1 MHLSAVLYR
10 GCISFKEHK
19 GFQLCCKSNIPLCLV
34 SIMSKEGA
42 LNISLVCVPYQG
54 DVTRWGYAL
63 GPQAFLDHGLV
74 RLLEERGHQ
83 VYPPLWIELPREERT
98 RDSVT
103 NLARIAQR
111 TAAAV
116 SAALRQGDFVLALEG
131 DCTHALGAIGGLAQV
146 YGKPG
151 VVWFDAH
158 GDLNT
163 MATTTSGFLGG
174 LPYAVALGWDL
185 DDWRLAASLEPPVR
199 SEAAALIGTSDLDA
213 AEVEALQTH
222 PILHIPADKL
232 FESGVAERVQYEL
245 ASRGR
250 EADGWYVHLD
260 LDVGG
265 PEESPGGLTPAPFWA
280 PRAHLIEA
288 VGAATRAVPV
298 KVASLAVY
306 NPASDS
312 EGRGYQF
319 GFDMALAVIENL
331 QSFHNNS
338 RQ

>member
-1 MHLSAVLYR
+1 LD
-10 GCISFKEHK
+10 IT
-19 GFQLCCKSNIPLCLV
+19 
-34 SIMSKEGA
+34 
-42 LNISLVCVPYQG
+42 LVCVPYQV
-54 DVTRWGYAL
+54 DVTRWGVAL

-83 VYPPLWIELPREERT
+83 VSPPIWIELPREERT

-103 NLARIAQR
+103 NLGRIAHR
-111 TAAAV
+111 TSAAV
-116 SAALRQGDFVLALEG
+116 SAALGRGDFVLVLAG
-131 DCTHALGAIGGLAQV
+131 DCTHALGPIGGLAQAF
-146 YGKPG
+146 GKPG

-158 GDLNT
+158 GDMNT

-185 DDWRLAASLEPPVR
+185 DDWRLAAGLESPVR
-199 SEAAALIGTSDLDA
+199 AEAAALIGTSDLDD

-222 PILHIPADKL
+222 PILHLPAGEL
-232 FESGVAERVQYEL
+232 LVSGVAERVQQNL
-245 ASRGR
+245 APRAQ
-250 EADGWYVHLD
+250 EANAWYVHLD

-265 PEESPGGLTPAPFWA
+265 PEESPGGLTPAPVWP

-288 VGAATRAVPV
+288 VGAATRSVPV

-306 NPASDS
+306 NPASDK

-319 GFDMALAVIENL
+319 GFDMALAVI
-331 QSFHNNS
+331 NN
-338 RQ
+338 RT